1 MYCKNIENLT
11 EFDRE
16 VYTNIY
22 IIVWQIVST
31 VNCKILIIP
40 LIPQLIHH
48 PSRAWIEIKLTLHEV
63 QNRAKRS
70 GIEMTL
76 S

>member
-40 LIPQLIHH
+40 LIPRLIRH